1 MSKHLFERKDL
12 FRLKSEVCSAIR
24 EMKKAGARQDELM
37 CMYNLRKLV
46 IRVWF
51 RNSFRVPLKADSKKI
66 VACLERKDLRNSMNE
81 CLEQFCLKRISSGDR
96 EYKWFLR
103 KVLGLDKKT
112 RRAGGT
118 IRLVP
123 LRHKQVIRNI
133 AQRILDTL

>member
-12 FRLKSEVCSAIR
+12 FRLKSDVCSAIR
-24 EMKKAGARQDELM
+24 AMKKDGAKEDELM
-37 CMYNLRKLV
+37 CMYKLRKLV

-51 RNSFRVPLKADSKKI
+51 RNSFRVPLRTDSEKV
-66 VACLERKDLRNSMNE
+66 VACLERKVLRNLMNE
-81 CLEQFCLKRISSGDR
+81 CLEQFCLKRISSCDR